1 MKTLT
6 SIILLIV
13 ISPVFSNSGD
23 NYEKAMKDA
32 LDKMDQAV
40 SVNDLS
46 LVANQF
52 ERIANVE
59 KGNWIPIYY
68 GAYAR
73 VMMAAMEQDP
83 QKKDPYLD
91 AAQQSLDEV
100 EKLDHDATER
110 MALQGFLYMIRMSV
124 DPARGVELGQ
134 KCAMIL
140 NQGYMMNNQNPRAV
154 LMLGQFN
161 HGSAQYM
168 GADTSEACAMFDTT
182 LKLLDQPRD
191 KDSDKF
197 LPNWGKDLA
206 MNMQKQCQKQ

>member
-1 MKTLT
+1 MKTIA
-6 SIILLIV
+6 SIILLIA
-13 ISPVFSNSGD
+13 ISPVFSTNVND
-23 NYEKAMKDA
+23 YEKAMKDA
-32 LDKMDQAV
+32 LVKLNQATTV
-40 SVNDLS
+40 DDLS

-59 KGNWIPIYY
+59 KDNWLPIYY
-68 GAYAR
+68 GAYSR
-73 VMMAAMEQDP
+73 VMMAAMELDP

-91 AAQQSLDEV
+91 AVQQNLDEV

-124 DPARGVELGQ
+124 DPARGIELGQ

-140 NQGYMMNNQNPRAV
+140 NQAYMMNDQNPRAV

-182 LKLLDQPRD
+182 LQLLDQPRE

-206 MNMQKQCQKQ
+206 LNMQKQCQK

>member
-6 SIILLIV
+6 TIILLIV
-13 ISPVFSNSGD
+13 LCPAFSKSGD
-23 NYEKAMKDA
+23 NYEKAMRVA
-32 LDKMDQAV
+32 LDKMSQAT

-59 KGNWIPIYY
+59 NERWLPVYY
-68 GAYAR
+68 AGYAR
-73 VMMAAMEQDP
+73 VLMAAMEQDL

-91 AAQQSLDEV
+91 AAQQNLDAV
-100 EKLDHDATER
+100 EKMEHDATER

-140 NQGYMMNNQNPRAV
+140 NQAYMMNNQNPRAI

-161 HGSAQYM
+161 HGSATYM
-168 GADTSEACAMFDTT
+168 GADTSEACAMFDTA
-182 LKLLDQPRD
+182 LQLLESQDEE
-191 KDSDKF
+191 SEKF

-206 MNMQKQCQKQ
+206 LNMQRQCQK